1 MRGIFNR
8 WDHSNRFYYC
18 LKNASH
24 VPTVRLGRTLTKSEV
39 EINLEKHML
48 GRFSVSGK
56 AFLITAVPNTK
67 RPHCQPALRWCL
79 NNPRKLMCPGGFRNP
94 ETNREFKNLSLLKVG
109 GRLMR
114 QKINNLLVTREH
126 RRNQLATMEET

>member
-24 VPTVRLGRTLTKSEV
+24 APTVRLGRTLTKSEV

-48 GRFSVSGK
+48 DRFSVSGK
-56 AFLITAVPNTK
+56 ASLITALFPTQRGHIV
-67 RPHCQPALRWCL
+67 
-79 NNPRKLMCPGGFRNP
+79 
-94 ETNREFKNLSLLKVG
+94 NLP
-109 GRLMR
+109 
-114 QKINNLLVTREH
+114 
-126 RRNQLATMEET
+126 